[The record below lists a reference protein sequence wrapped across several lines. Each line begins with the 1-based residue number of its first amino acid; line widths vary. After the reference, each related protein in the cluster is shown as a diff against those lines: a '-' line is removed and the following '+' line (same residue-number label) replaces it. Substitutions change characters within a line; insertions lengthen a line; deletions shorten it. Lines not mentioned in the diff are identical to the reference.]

1 MHKIYYD
8 KEKTL
13 PVTDYEVCRHAIP
26 IIRTGIWYVYGKTR
40 VWARDDASV
49 WAYENSLVNA
59 HDNSKVYA
67 YGNSWVWA
75 AGNSRVLA
83 HNNSNVHAH
92 DNSTVVANG
101 NSWVVA
107 YDNSWVCR
115 GVEWPMTIFQNSKII
130 DRRDKNEKRK

>member
-26 IIRTGIWYVYGKTR
+26 IIRTGIWYVYGETR

-59 HDNSKVYA
+59 HENSKVYS
-67 YGNSWVWA
+67 YG
-75 AGNSRVLA
+75 
-83 HNNSNVHAH
+83 
-92 DNSTVVANG
+92 
-101 NSWVVA
+101 
-107 YDNSWVCR
+107 NSWVCR

-130 DRRDKNEKRK
+130 DMRNKDEKRK